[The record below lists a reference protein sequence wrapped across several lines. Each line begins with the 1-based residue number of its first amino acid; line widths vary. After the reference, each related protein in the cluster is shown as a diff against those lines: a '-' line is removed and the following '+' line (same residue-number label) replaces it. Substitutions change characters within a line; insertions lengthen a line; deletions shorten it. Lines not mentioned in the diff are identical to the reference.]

1 MKGAVFFSTR
11 YGSTAEYARWISE
24 ATGLPVFDINA
35 SEARPEDYDFLVAG
49 CPIIYHKLMF
59 HKWAARHQSVLC
71 SKPLLLFSVSGAG
84 AGAKLDDWIAECLP
98 QELITHADHVALRG
112 RQNPKELSWYDR
124 MMLIIGGL
132 KNPDR
137 VAAREEM
144 EGFDYMDKSGI
155 APIVECAGR
164 FR

>member
-1 MKGAVFFSTR
+1 
-11 YGSTAEYARWISE
+11 
-24 ATGLPVFDINA
+24 
-35 SEARPEDYDFLVAG
+35 
-49 CPIIYHKLMF
+49 MF

-84 AGAKLDDWIAECLP
+84 AGEKLDNWIRGCLP
-98 QELITHADHVALRG
+98 QELIAHADHVALRG

-132 KNPDR
+132 KNSDR

-155 APIVECAGR
+155 APIVEWAGR